1 MAESMAKFKA
11 SQETEI
17 RALFDGD
24 LGYKSRSKSFRLEI
38 PPHRF
43 NDIADIVSSHIGIC
57 SPTHATISYAF
68 GAVEFTVYS
77 ILNSLKRRMS
87 DYAPA

>member
-17 RALFDGD
+17 VLCST

-68 GAVEFTVYS
+68 GTVEFTADS
-77 ILNSLKRRMS
+77 MLDGLKRRLL
-87 DYAPA
+87 DYAPP